1 METQCSAKSSQGG
14 SCFLLVQT
22 ALLVFALLLA
32 VGYYLMR
39 STLSHQTL
47 KVKETLVHWLNV
59 VHPLSVGEK

>member
-1 METQCSAKSSQGG
+1 MGTQCLARSSQGG

-32 VGYYLMR
+32 GGYCWMR
-39 STLSHQTL
+39 WMLFRQTL
-47 KVKETLVHWLNV
+47 KAKETLVHWLNV